1 MRRLLLT
8 VSLAAGL
15 AFAADANAAGH
26 AIALAPRAG
35 DVNTA
40 FLFKGR
46 AWQPGKRVAATYFVS
61 TSAKRPYKSYSF
73 KTGATGSFVFRFTR
87 AIGLVD
93 AGVTSRMCFRQR
105 DTRTK
110 ARRVFRVCTKFYVA
124 PPAAQFMPSTG
135 APGDLF
141 LIFVS
146 GFLSGRRLDATL
158 TLPGGTTQSF
168 GFRTRTE
175 GGFVEGGPFG
185 PVFVPHGGAAV
196 RFASAVNDPLGMYS
210 LLVTDPRAGS
220 KARAVVVLAQS

>member
-15 AFAADANAAGH
+15 VVSADARAAGH
-26 AIALAPRAG
+26 TISLTPPAG

-46 AWQPGKRVAATYFVS
+46 GWQPRKRVAATYFVS
-61 TSAKRPYKSYSF
+61 TTAKRPYKSYSF
-73 KTGATGSFVFRFTR
+73 KAGTAGSFVFKFTR
-87 AIGLVD
+87 PIGLVD

-105 DTRTK
+105 DTRPK
-110 ARRVFRVCTKFYVA
+110 MRRMFRVCSEFYVA
-124 PPAAQFMPSTG
+124 PPLAQFMPSTG

-141 LIFVS
+141 MIFVS
-146 GFLSGRRLDATL
+146 GFLAGRRLDATL
-158 TLPGGTTQSF
+158 TQPAGATQTFS
-168 GFRTRTE
+168 FRTRKQA
-175 GGFVEGGPFG
+175 GFVEGGPFG
-185 PVFVPHGGAAV
+185 PVFVPRGGAAV
-196 RFASAVNDPLGMYS
+196 RFASAVNDPLGAYT